1 MAENKG
7 TYTPT
12 KAKCNK
18 KHLAKLDDIKL
29 RVAKGKRDYYKK
41 AAENA
46 GESLNSFAI
55 RAMDYLI
62 ETEHLDPNE

>member
-1 MAENKG
+1 MTDNKG
-7 TYTPT
+7 TYTP
-12 KAKCNK
+12 ARAEYNK

-29 RVAKGKRDYYKK
+29 RVPKGKRDYYKK